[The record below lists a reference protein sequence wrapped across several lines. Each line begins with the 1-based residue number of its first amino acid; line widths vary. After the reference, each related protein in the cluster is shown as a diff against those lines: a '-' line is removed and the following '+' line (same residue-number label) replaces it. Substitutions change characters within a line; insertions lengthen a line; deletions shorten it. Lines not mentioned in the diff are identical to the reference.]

1 MTYNLT
7 DSSNLSFPND
17 EAWLNSRLADSS
29 GTTSSKCVVVTQQK
43 NLGEPN
49 AANSGV
55 NVLPVNPSPST
66 TQAIINGTH
75 SAAADS
81 LNYLELPSLPNGG
94 VATVLR
100 TNPKLFKALLNSNLL
115 EDVASIPTRSV
126 SYP

>member
-17 EAWLNSRLADSS
+17 EAWLNSLLADSS